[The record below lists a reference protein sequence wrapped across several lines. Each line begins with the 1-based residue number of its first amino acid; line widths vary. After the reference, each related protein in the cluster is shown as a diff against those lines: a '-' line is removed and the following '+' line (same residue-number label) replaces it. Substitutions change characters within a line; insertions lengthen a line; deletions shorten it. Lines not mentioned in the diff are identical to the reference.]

1 MKSTLIAMLATAA
14 LSLPAL
20 AQQQNHPANNT
31 GTQQQQTQNNQPQN
45 QPKQNQQGQNQPKEN
60 QQGQKGQ
67 SATAPMR
74 MGKSEVRHIQQKL
87 DRQGFRAGREDGM
100 IGPETTAALR
110 DFQKKKGLQVTGQ
123 ADQRTLR
130 ALGVSM
136 SGQNRPGYA
145 SSKKGT
151 SAQGTSGQ
159 GQPGANKSH

>member
-20 AQQQNHPANNT
+20 AQQQNQPANNT
-31 GTQQQQTQNNQPQN
+31 GTQQQQTQNNQAQN
-45 QPKQNQQGQNQPKEN
+45 QSKQHQQGQNK
-60 QQGQKGQ
+60 Q

-74 MGKSEVRHIQQKL
+74 VGNSEVRHIQQKL
-87 DRQGFRAGREDGM
+87 DQQGFRAGREDGM

-110 DFQKKKGLQVTGQ
+110 DFQKKKGLRVTGR
-123 ADQRTLR
+123 ADQQTLR
-130 ALGVSM
+130 ALGVNM

-159 GQPGANKSH
+159 GQPGASKSH